1 MIKQN
6 LSIVLSKEQVDPA
19 VAQQFCLRNL
29 EPLINKE
36 LLGVESPLLTGIPT
50 DVGGHH
56 QRDFIN
62 QASLQEGPVDQGTA
76 AQGHLFDAEVL
87 PQFDQGLGKVNL

>member
-6 LSIVLSKEQVDPA
+6 LSIVLSKEQVDPT

-29 EPLINKE
+29 EPLINKD

-56 QRDFIN
+56 
-62 QASLQEGPVDQGTA
+62 
-76 AQGHLFDAEVL
+76 
-87 PQFDQGLGKVNL
+87 